1 MKKDKNLTSSEKI
14 AARTESFFAKNA
26 RLLAIIGIIVVVLC
40 VVIAVVSVTSNSS
53 RDKIA
58 TATYNLEQDYY
69 NLLVMDETSD
79 EYNTASSEFI
89 ASADAII
96 AEAKT
101 GDYASLKAKY
111 LLGLYYYNTED
122 WTNALSYF
130 EQVVN
135 EGGDTYLVSLSMMN
149 AAASAENAGDTD
161 TALSYY
167 NRVWDTYATE
177 APESPKALFNS
188 ARIYE
193 QTGDTGLAVAT
204 YSQLRDE
211 FTTSEYA
218 ALAEARLLVLEYT

>member
-40 VVIAVVSVTSNSS
+40 VVIAVVSITSNSS

-96 AEAKT
+96 AEAGT

-111 LLGLYYYNTED
+111 LLGLYYYNAED

-135 EGGDTYLVSLSMMN
+135 EGGDTYLVSHTTTEYGIHMLQKLRKARRLSSTLHVSMSRQAIQSLQLQHIHSSEMSSQHLN
-149 AAASAENAGDTD
+149 TQ
-161 TALSYY
+161 LL
-167 NRVWDTYATE
+167 
-177 APESPKALFNS
+177 PKHACLYLNK
-188 ARIYE
+188 
-193 QTGDTGLAVAT
+193 VNN
-204 YSQLRDE
+204 
-211 FTTSEYA
+211 
-218 ALAEARLLVLEYT
+218 

>member
-1 MKKDKNLTSSEKI
+1 MKKDKKLTSSEKI

-26 RLLAIIGIIVVVLC
+26 RLLAIIGIIIVVLC
-40 VVIAVVSVTSNSS
+40 VVIAVVSITSNSS

-58 TATYNLEQDYY
+58 TATYELEQDYY

-79 EYNTASSEFI
+79 EYNTAASEFI

-96 AEAKT
+96 SEAKT

-111 LLGLYYYNTED
+111 LLGLYYYDAED
-122 WTNALSYF
+122 WANALSYF

-167 NRVWDTYATE
+167 NRVWDTYAAE

-193 QTGDTGLAVAT
+193 QTGNTELAVAT

-218 ALAEARLLVLEYT
+218 ALAEARLLILE

>member
-1 MKKDKNLTSSEKI
+1 MKKDKKLTSSEKI

-26 RLLAIIGIIVVVLC
+26 RLLAIIGIIIVVIC

-58 TATYNLEQDYY
+58 TATYDLEQDYY
-69 NLLVMDETSD
+69 NLLIMDDTTD
-79 EYNTASSEFI
+79 EYDAAVNGFI
-89 ASADAII
+89 ASADSII

-111 LLGLYYYNTED
+111 LLGLYYYDIDE
-122 WTNALSYF
+122 WSNALSCF

-135 EGGDTYLVSLSMMN
+135 EGGSTYLVSLSMMN
-149 AAASAENAGDTD
+149 AAASAENAGDKD

-167 NRVWDTYATE
+167 NRVWDTYAAE
-177 APESPKALFNS
+177 APESPKALFNA

-193 QTGDTGLAVAT
+193 QTGDTELAVAT

-211 FTTSEYA
+211 FTSSEYA
-218 ALAEARLLVLEYT
+218 ALAEARLLVLE

>member
-1 MKKDKNLTSSEKI
+1 MKKDKKLTSSEKI

-26 RLLAIIGIIVVVLC
+26 RLLAIIGIIIVVLC
-40 VVIAVVSVTSNSS
+40 VVIAVVSITSNSS

-58 TATYNLEQDYY
+58 TATYELEQDYY

-79 EYNTASSEFI
+79 EYNTAASEFI

-96 AEAKT
+96 SEAKT

-111 LLGLYYYNTED
+111 LLGLYYYDAED
-122 WTNALSYF
+122 WANALSYF

-161 TALSYY
+161 LSYY
-167 NRVWDTYATE
+167 NRVWDTYAAE

-193 QTGDTGLAVAT
+193 QTGDTELAVAT

-218 ALAEARLLVLEYT
+218 ALAEARLLVLE